1 MTILL
6 FLIGGVV
13 LIVKGILRIY
23 RKMIPYSIKASV
35 QGDKLYDW
43 LKINGFINIGW
54 GCILFLLAI
63 ASLGFGNGYIWII
76 VLIIFSIINIVTTY
90 RNNRKNL
97 S

>member
-6 FLIGGVV
+6 FLIGGAVF
-13 LIVKGILRIY
+13 IKGILRIY
-23 RKMIPYSIKASV
+23 GKMIPSSIEALV
-35 QGDKLYDW
+35 QGDKLCDW

-63 ASLGFGNGYIWII
+63 ASLGFGNGYTWII
-76 VLIIFSIINIVTTY
+76 VLIIFSIINIVATY